1 MAYRLARLPRNVS
14 IVDANGLPSATFQK
28 WWQSQVQDIELALN
42 SLQDAIDAI
51 AAAQAAADAANAA
64 AATAEAAAAS
74 AQGAADAATLEQN
87 LINSYVTGAT
97 ITATDAGANVSVSV
111 SSHTRVY
118 GDGSTLAISGA
129 TLTGLAY
136 STLYYLYYIDA
147 TRADTTPTIQ
157 ATTSQVTAAQTGDTH
172 LIGSVTTPAAAGAPT
187 GGKYVSPP
195 RTGELQ

>member
-14 IVDANGLPSATFQK
+14 IVDASGLPNATFQK
-28 WWQSQVQDIELALN
+28 WWQSQVQDIEFALN

-64 AATAEAAAAS
+64 AATAEAAATT
-74 AQGAADAATLEQN
+74 AQNAADAATLEQN
-87 LINSYVTGAT
+87 LVNSYVTGAT
-97 ITATDAGANVSVSV
+97 ITATDAGTNASITI

-118 GDGSTLAISGA
+118 GDGSSLAITGT
-129 TLTGLAY
+129 TLTALAY
-136 STLYYLYYIDA
+136 STLYYIYYVDA

-172 LIGSVTTPAAAGAPT
+172 LIGSVTTPAAAAADT
-187 GGKYVSPP
+187 GGKYVAPP